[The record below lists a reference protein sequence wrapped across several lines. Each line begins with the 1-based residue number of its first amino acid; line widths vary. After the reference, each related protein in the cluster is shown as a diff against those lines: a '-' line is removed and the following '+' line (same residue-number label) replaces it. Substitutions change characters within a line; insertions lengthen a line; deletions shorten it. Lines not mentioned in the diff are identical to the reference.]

1 MRPFHP
7 FFRNPHLAT
16 LAGNFWT
23 RPNSESRWPVLAVH
37 YQTEPGVQVLVHTQH
52 PGGDPHGELILVH
65 GLEGSSEAGYAR
77 SMAYAA
83 LESGYVTHR
92 VNLRSCGG
100 TESLALSNY
109 HSGQT
114 SDVLH
119 ILQERKRA
127 SGLPLFLMGFSLGGN
142 VSLKLAGELGEA
154 GPALLAGVCA
164 VSTPID
170 LASCAEALGK
180 PQNYIYKQ
188 RFLSRLMEKIRTRH
202 AQAPQIY
209 TLEHLPKVRTI
220 FDFDDYYTAR
230 LFGFGT
236 AGNYYRTQSSNQ
248 FLEKIRV
255 PTLIVAAKDD
265 PLVPFEVY
273 NHPAFTQNPHLRLVA
288 VEHGGHIGFIASRR
302 PRFWLDGLVM
312 DWLLEISNNKPAAFV
327 S

>member
-1 MRPFHP
+1 M
-7 FFRNPHLAT
+7 
-16 LAGNFWT
+16 
-23 RPNSESRWPVLAVH
+23 
-37 YQTEPGVQVLVHTQH
+37 
-52 PGGDPHGELILVH
+52 
-65 GLEGSSEAGYAR
+65 
-77 SMAYAA
+77 
-83 LESGYVTHR
+83 
-92 VNLRSCGG
+92 
-100 TESLALSNY
+100 
-109 HSGQT
+109 
-114 SDVLH
+114 
-119 ILQERKRA
+119 
-127 SGLPLFLMGFSLGGN
+127 
-142 VSLKLAGELGEA
+142 
-154 GPALLAGVCA
+154 CA

-202 AQAPQIY
+202 AQAPDIN
-209 TLEHLPKVRTI
+209 TLEPLPKVRTI

-255 PTLIVAAKDD
+255 PTLVVAAKDD

-288 VEHGGHIGFIASRR
+288 VEHGGHIGFIARRR

-312 DWLLEISNNKPAAFV
+312 DWLLEISNKKPAAFV